1 MCVCILDNLIWTE
14 WWEEKMERENDE
26 EESVLYRAYE
36 IDLFFRFDIQSDS
49 EEFFK
54 ELVYVCLFS
63 SSSFID

>member
-1 MCVCILDNLIWTE
+1 
-14 WWEEKMERENDE
+14 MERENDE